1 MPVPRQKT
9 LFPLFFWNTVGDK
22 KYETNKQGRNHSE
35 GVLATL
41 PGDFRSNISVE
52 NTAELT
58 LGIKQRKRDFE
69 NYWK

>member
-1 MPVPRQKT
+1 MT
-9 LFPLFFWNTVGDK
+9 TVGDK
-22 KYETNKQGRNHSE
+22 KCETNKQGRNHCE
-35 GVLATL
+35 GVLAIL
-41 PGDFRSNISVE
+41 PGDFRSVE

>member
-1 MPVPRQKT
+1 MT
-9 LFPLFFWNTVGDK
+9 TVGDRK
-22 KYETNKQGRNHSE
+22 CETNKQGRNHCE

-58 LGIKQRKRDFE
+58 LGIKQRKRNFE